1 MIKHVEFIAVLFS
14 REKLKYML
22 RRVAPIDQGGGGTV
36 RKKSD

>member
-22 RRVAPIDQGGGGTV
+22 RRVAPIDQGGWGNSEKEV
-36 RKKSD
+36 